1 MPSTWRLDGAGLA
14 AFVDRL
20 PKVLRKMLGPD
31 AHLPRTVFTDR
42 GTGMYNPSGKIV
54 RQYEEAIRR
63 AGMRVFWGSDA
74 WQQSPDMPDLLLH
87 ETAVAWFRRCMKLEW
102 PVCAPWEETLP
113 QWSQRARRVVEHI
126 NTNFDVEGLCSEFP
140 QRLADVLDG
149 DGERLRK

>member
-1 MPSTWRLDGAGLA
+1 
-14 AFVDRL
+14 
-20 PKVLRKMLGPD
+20 MLGPD

-126 NTNFDVEGLCSEFP
+126 NTNYDVKPKTVARSLPPP
-140 QRLADVLDG
+140 QAAPPKAG
-149 DGERLRK
+149 HGEMAPPAKRART